1 MLMFWGHNECIYQ
14 VTKDYIP
21 LEAQYMLRFHSFYP
35 AHREQ
40 QYEFLMDDQD
50 REYFM
55 WVNTICIQ
63 RAMSRRI

>member
-1 MLMFWGHNECIYQ
+1 
-14 VTKDYIP
+14 
-21 LEAQYMLRFHSFYP
+21 MLRFHSFYP